1 MKTRTLTILQADLV
15 GSTDA
20 ASAISRQEMADYIEE
35 VSAQIIHA
43 VRFYGGNP
51 FKFTGDGYLATFE
64 SASDCLNAAQKL
76 QRDLQLRNLSIGGQ
90 RTAALRVILHTA
102 DLVVTADDVLGD
114 GMATVARLEK
124 LTPPGAIYVTE
135 TVYGICK
142 RAEFEF
148 EFVDAFHLRGL
159 PDPVRVYE
167 LKYHEHL
174 LVEEQVWVLASDI
187 KRFTQLTETLSPE
200 SLEEYLAALHRL
212 HRHAAR
218 AFSGILAKILG
229 DRVLMTYQSADDA
242 IAAAI
247 ALQEGASSHS
257 RQRPDLPP
265 IQLTIGVASGDVYR
279 FAGDMYGAPVNTAF
293 LMASRLDDYQI
304 AMTAEVY
311 ATLQLEKSLFDL
323 VSGPLQEW
331 PDFDLAVFAS
341 LRPEPLQ
348 PIVRSDD

>member
-20 ASAISRQEMADYIEE
+20 ASHISRQEMADYIEE

-51 FKFTGDGYLATFE
+51 FKFTGDGYLASFE

-76 QRDLQLRNLSIGGQ
+76 QRDLQLRNLSIGGKH
-90 RTAALRVILHTA
+90 TAALRVILHTA
-102 DLVVTADDVLGD
+102 DLVVTEDDVLGD

-124 LTPPGAIYVTE
+124 FTPPGAIYVTE

-148 EFVDAFHLRGL
+148 EFIDSFHLRGL

-167 LKYHEHL
+167 LKYHERL

-187 KRFTQLTETLSPE
+187 KRFTQLTETLEPE
-200 SLEEYLAALHRL
+200 VLEEYLAALHRL

-229 DRVLMTYQSADDA
+229 DRVLMTFQSADDA

-279 FAGDMYGAPVNTAF
+279 FAGDMYGPPVNTVF

-311 ATLQLEKSLFDL
+311 EALHVDRSLFRP
-323 VSGPLQEW
+323 VTAPVPEW
-331 PDFDLAVFAS
+331 PDFDLTVYAS
-341 LRPEPLQ
+341 PRPKPLQ
-348 PIVRSDD
+348 PSVRFDD

>member
-20 ASAISRQEMADYIEE
+20 ASNISRQEMTDYIEE
-35 VSAQIIHA
+35 LSAQIIHA
-43 VRFYGGNP
+43 VRFYGGDP
-51 FKFTGDGYLATFE
+51 FKFTGDGYLASFE
-64 SASDCLNAAQKL
+64 SASDCLSAAQKL
-76 QRDLQLRNLSIGGQ
+76 QRDLQLRNLSIGGK
-90 RTAALRVILHTA
+90 RTAALRVIVHTA
-102 DLVVTADDVLGD
+102 DLVVTEDDVLGD

-148 EFVDAFHLRGL
+148 EFVDSFHLRGL

-167 LKYHEHL
+167 LKYHERL
-174 LVEEQVWVLASDI
+174 LIEEQVWVLASDI
-187 KRFTQLTETLSPE
+187 KRFTQLTEALSPE
-200 SLEEYLAALHRL
+200 ILEEYLGALHRL

-229 DRVLMTYQSADDA
+229 DRVLMTYQSPDDA
-242 IAAAI
+242 VAAAL

-257 RQRPDLPP
+257 VQRPDLPP

-279 FAGDMYGAPVNTAF
+279 FAGDMYGPPVNTAF

-304 AMTAEVY
+304 AMTSAVY
-311 ATLQLEKSLFDL
+311 DALQVEKSLFAL
-323 VSGPLQEW
+323 VTKPVREW
-331 PDFDLAVFAS
+331 PDFDLAVYANP
-341 LRPEPLQ
+341 RPEPLQ
-348 PIVRSDD
+348 PNVSSDD